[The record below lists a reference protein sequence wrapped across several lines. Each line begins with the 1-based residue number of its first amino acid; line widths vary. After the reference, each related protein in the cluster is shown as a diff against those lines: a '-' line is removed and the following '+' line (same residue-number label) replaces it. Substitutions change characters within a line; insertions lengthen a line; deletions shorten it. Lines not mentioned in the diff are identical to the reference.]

1 MCLKSQ
7 RCWRKAADPL
17 KIRLIIMKHP
27 ALVICSAV
35 ALSAVSA
42 CSPALVRVK
51 PYERGVLAKPV
62 MADSLD
68 PLQKAM
74 TEHAYF
80 SREATY
86 GGGGVG
92 GGGCGCN

>member
-1 MCLKSQ
+1 MTLTF
-7 RCWRKAADPL
+7 
-17 KIRLIIMKHP
+17 MKFP
-27 ALVICSAV
+27 ALILSLALCSCATE
-35 ALSAVSA
+35 
-42 CSPALVRVK
+42 LVRVK
-51 PYERGVLAKPV
+51 PYERGNLARPV
-62 MADSLD
+62 MAASLD
-68 PLQKAM
+68 PLQMAM

>member
-1 MCLKSQ
+1 MNRFTKLLLLTASGVLLNSCAEQ
-7 RCWRKAADPL
+7 
-17 KIRLIIMKHP
+17 
-27 ALVICSAV
+27 
-35 ALSAVSA
+35 
-42 CSPALVRVK
+42 LVRVK

-62 MADSLD
+62 MAESID

-80 SREATY
+80 SREASF

>member
-1 MCLKSQ
+1 MIANPFRSI
-7 RCWRKAADPL
+7 A
-17 KIRLIIMKHP
+17 MKPRITLLFFAIAVP
-27 ALVICSAV
+27 ALSSCSEQ
-35 ALSAVSA
+35 
-42 CSPALVRVK
+42 LVRVK

-62 MADSLD
+62 MAENLD

-80 SREATY
+80 SREASF

>member
-1 MCLKSQ
+1 MKL
-7 RCWRKAADPL
+7 
-17 KIRLIIMKHP
+17 LILGTVLI
-27 ALVICSAV
+27 A
-35 ALSAVSA
+35 SA
-42 CSPALVRVK
+42 CSPSLVRVQ
-51 PYERGVLAKPV
+51 PYDRGTLAKPV
-62 MADSLD
+62 MATSVD

-80 SREATY
+80 SREASF

>member
-1 MCLKSQ
+1 MNRLTMKSIVTS
-7 RCWRKAADPL
+7 CCA
-17 KIRLIIMKHP
+17 ISS
-27 ALVICSAV
+27 AL
-35 ALSAVSA
+35 LVS
-42 CSPALVRVK
+42 CSPGLARLK

-62 MADSLD
+62 MAESLD

-80 SREATY
+80 SREASY

>member
-1 MCLKSQ
+1 VK
-7 RCWRKAADPL
+7 PL
-17 KIRLIIMKHP
+17 FHSGL
-27 ALVICSAV
+27 L
-35 ALSAVSA
+35 LSFFVTAS
-42 CSPALVRVK
+42 CSPQLERVK
-51 PYERGVLAKPV
+51 PYERGTLAKPV
-62 MADSLD
+62 MDPSID

-80 SREATY
+80 SREGSY

>member
-1 MCLKSQ
+1 LET
-7 RCWRKAADPL
+7 RFTV
-17 KIRLIIMKHP
+17 MKRP
-27 ALVICSAV
+27 ALVICSAI
-35 ALSAVSA
+35 ALTAASA

-62 MADSLD
+62 MAESLD

>member
-1 MCLKSQ
+1 MKLLKPVI
-7 RCWRKAADPL
+7 AA
-17 KIRLIIMKHP
+17 
-27 ALVICSAV
+27 AL
-35 ALSAVSA
+35 LLPA

-51 PYERGVLAKPV
+51 PYERGTLARPV

-68 PLQKAM
+68 PLGTAM

-80 SREATY
+80 SREASF

>member
-1 MCLKSQ
+1 MN
-7 RCWRKAADPL
+7 
-17 KIRLIIMKHP
+17 IRFTLLLLAIAVP
-27 ALVICSAV
+27 ALNSCADQ
-35 ALSAVSA
+35 
-42 CSPALVRVK
+42 LVRVK

-62 MADSLD
+62 MAENLD

-80 SREATY
+80 SREASF

>member
-1 MCLKSQ
+1 VITHPISTVAMKPRQLLL
-7 RCWRKAADPL
+7 A
-17 KIRLIIMKHP
+17 LILAIP
-27 ALVICSAV
+27 ALSSCSEQ
-35 ALSAVSA
+35 
-42 CSPALVRVK
+42 LVRVK

-62 MADSLD
+62 MAESID

-80 SREATY
+80 SREASF

>member
-1 MCLKSQ
+1 
-7 RCWRKAADPL
+7 
-17 KIRLIIMKHP
+17 MKHTLWLILA
-27 ALVICSAV
+27 ALAS
-35 ALSAVSA
+35 
-42 CSPALVRVK
+42 CSPQLDRVK
-51 PYERGVLAKPV
+51 PYERGNLARQV
-62 MADSLD
+62 MSADLD

-80 SREATY
+80 SREASS